1 MRCVCIC
8 PCDWGASWG
17 QRHQSYRR
25 LRATKC
31 GCWEPNSGCLQ
42 GQKELLTPAPSSRP
56 LWSIFPAPLILFFL
70 MYSGLLFPIFGEK
83 FGYGT
88 LDFLGSSVVNDRWFL
103 SLIHFWLQAL
113 SYQTPQLLSVAEI
126 YFIQTNKANGLFSY
140 ALLSWV
146 IILPL
151 THFGF
156 SVSSFPA
163 CYNFLS
169 GASLT

>member
-1 MRCVCIC
+1 MWMHALCVHMPMWLRCQLRTETSELQEA
-8 PCDWGASWG
+8 ASYQMWVL
-17 QRHQSYRR
+17 RTKLR
-25 LRATKC
+25 LSARAKRAL
-31 GCWEPNSGCLQ
+31 NSW
-42 GQKELLTPAPSSRP
+42 A
-56 LWSIFPAPLILFFL
+56 IFPAPLILFFL

-83 FGYGT
+83 YGYGT
-88 LDFLGSSVVNDRWFL
+88 LDFLGSLAVNDRWFL
-103 SLIHFWLQAL
+103 SLNHLWLQAL

-156 SVSSFPA
+156 SVFSFPA